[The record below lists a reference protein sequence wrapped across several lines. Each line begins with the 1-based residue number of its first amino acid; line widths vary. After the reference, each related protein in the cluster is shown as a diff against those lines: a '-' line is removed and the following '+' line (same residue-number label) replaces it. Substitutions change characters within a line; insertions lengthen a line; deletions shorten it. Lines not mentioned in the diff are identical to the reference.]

1 MSSAPRADLREALTA
16 AAAAEGFQRSRW
28 VHSSVLPETVRR
40 HPQISAAGNGS
51 FLMVALSCFRREPD
65 DPSTPGDPQA
75 LLAPFARR
83 NYYREAVFRLKRAAA
98 RALAGAEIQPAARA
112 GIPAVNEL
120 HIFANSRFPEKA
132 LAAAAGLGFLGANSL
147 AIAPGLG
154 SLFVI
159 AGLFVPED
167 LGSDPPLT
175 DGQQPGGRCGSC
187 RACRDAC
194 PLGALPEPGRLD
206 RARCLQALATATS
219 AWPAG
224 AREAWACRLYGCQ
237 VCQEVCPFNCGLA
250 LETATERGA
259 LGPGVPLRRL
269 LSGPAPALKQALR
282 GTVLDRSWIPA
293 EALLRNGLLA
303 AGHRGDPA
311 VLDEVRA
318 RRGDPSPVVQEA
330 AAWAED
336 SIRRG

>member
-1 MSSAPRADLREALTA
+1 MSSAPRANLREALTA

-28 VHSSVLPETVRR
+28 VYSSLLPETVRR
-40 HPQISAAGNGS
+40 HPQISAAGEGS

-65 DPSTPGDPQA
+65 DPSAPGDPYA

-83 NYYREAVFRLKRAAA
+83 NYYREAVFRLKRVIA
-98 RALAGAEIQPAARA
+98 RELAGSGIQPD
-112 GIPAVNEL
+112 GLQV
-120 HIFANSRFPEKA
+120 FVNSRFPEKA

-147 AIAPGLG
+147 TIAPELG

-167 LGSDPPLT
+167 LGSDRPLP

-206 RARCLQALATATS
+206 RARCLQALATVTS
-219 AWPAG
+219 AWPPG

-237 VCQEVCPFNCGLA
+237 VCQEVCPFNAGLA

-269 LSGPAPALKQALR
+269 LSGPAPALKQDLR

-293 EALLRNGLLA
+293 EALLRNSLLA
-303 AGHRGDPA
+303 AGHRRDPA
-311 VLDEVRA
+311 VLGEVRA

>member
-1 MSSAPRADLREALTA
+1 VSSAPRADLREALTA
-16 AAAAEGFQRSRW
+16 AAAAAGFQRSRW
-28 VHSSVLPETVRR
+28 VHSSALPETVRR
-40 HPQISAAGNGS
+40 HSQISAAGNGS

-65 DPSTPGDPQA
+65 DPSTSGDPQA

-83 NYYREAVFRLKRAAA
+83 NYYREAVFRLKRVAAG
-98 RALAGAEIQPAARA
+98 ALAGAEYQSTGLR
-112 GIPAVNEL
+112 
-120 HIFANSRFPEKA
+120 IFANSRFPEKA

-187 RACRDAC
+187 RACREAC

-206 RARCLQALATATS
+206 RAHCLQALATVTS

-237 VCQEVCPFNCGLA
+237 VCQEVCPFNRELA

-269 LSGPAPALKQALR
+269 LAGPAPALRQALR

-293 EALLRNGLLA
+293 GALLRNGLLA

-311 VLDEVRA
+311 VLGEVQA